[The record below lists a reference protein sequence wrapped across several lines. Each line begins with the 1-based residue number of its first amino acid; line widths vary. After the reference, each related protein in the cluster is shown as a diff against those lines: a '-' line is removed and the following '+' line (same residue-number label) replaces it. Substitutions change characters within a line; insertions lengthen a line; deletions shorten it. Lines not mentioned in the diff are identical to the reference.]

1 MGSID
6 QLDNGRLNGSGVQ
19 NGTSNQELDY
29 EVLIIG
35 GGFGG
40 CYALHQMRKH
50 GFQAHIVEAGSAL
63 GGVWHWNRYP
73 GARVDSEA
81 PYYQLSVREVWKDWT
96 WSQRFPGHEELRR
109 YFQHIDKALDISKDV
124 SYDTV
129 VVGADFDTET
139 SRWILIKR
147 HEPKFPGKETF
158 KGMVAH
164 SAASPKSGIDFQ
176 NRRVAII
183 GTGATGVQCV
193 QEIAK
198 VPGVQLTVYVRNIN
212 ITLPMRQRELPDL
225 EQRSLKAIYPTLF
238 KAAKD
243 SFIGIPN
250 DGTTKAT
257 NETTAEER
265 DAWWEELWQ
274 RGAFNFQSGQ
284 YSDFL
289 VDPEANR
296 LVYEF
301 WVKKTRT
308 RMRNPEK
315 SANLVPNEQP
325 FPVAT
330 KRSSLEQD
338 YYECMD
344 QDNVEVVDV
353 KKMNI
358 REWTPQGIIT
368 EDGRER
374 EHDIIVLATGYD
386 SVTGALT
393 SMGLR
398 GKDGVDMKER
408 WKDGVWTYLG
418 LMAQGCPNMFMIC
431 GPQAP
436 TALTNGPPFIE
447 QQVELIAEILAKL
460 RKEQVRSIEPRQS
473 AMKDWKNTVLDI
485 NEASLFTKN
494 ESLWY
499 MGANI
504 PGKKREQLNYLGGIP
519 EYIKACKE
527 GTSDWGNFEII
538 MDDGAKKKRVE

>member
-6 QLDNGRLNGSGVQ
+6 QLENGRLNGSGVQ

-96 WSQRFPGHEELRR
+96 WLQRFPGHEELRR
-109 YFQHIDKALDISKDV
+109 YFQHIDKVLDISKDV

-139 SRWILIKR
+139 SRWIVRTNNRQTIRARFLIPATGSSIKR

-164 SAASPKSGIDFQ
+164 SAAWPKSGIDFQ

-183 GTGATGVQCV
+183 GTGSTGVQCV

-296 LVYEF
+296 LVHEF
-301 WVKKTRT
+301 WAKKTRT
-308 RMRNPEK
+308 RRRNPEK
-315 SANLVPNEQP
+315 SAILVPNEQP

-338 YYECMD
+338 YRSE
-344 QDNVEVVDV
+344 NA
-353 KKMNI
+353 
-358 REWTPQGIIT
+358 TP
-368 EDGRER
+368 ED
-374 EHDIIVLATGYD
+374 
-386 SVTGALT
+386 LT
-393 SMGLR
+393 SEIMTH
-398 GKDGVDMKER
+398 VPM
-408 WKDGVWTYLG
+408 
-418 LMAQGCPNMFMIC
+418 CPTRTWQI
-431 GPQAP
+431 
-436 TALTNGPPFIE
+436 
-447 QQVELIAEILAKL
+447 
-460 RKEQVRSIEPRQS
+460 
-473 AMKDWKNTVLDI
+473 
-485 NEASLFTKN
+485 
-494 ESLWY
+494 
-499 MGANI
+499 
-504 PGKKREQLNYLGGIP
+504 
-519 EYIKACKE
+519 
-527 GTSDWGNFEII
+527 
-538 MDDGAKKKRVE
+538 